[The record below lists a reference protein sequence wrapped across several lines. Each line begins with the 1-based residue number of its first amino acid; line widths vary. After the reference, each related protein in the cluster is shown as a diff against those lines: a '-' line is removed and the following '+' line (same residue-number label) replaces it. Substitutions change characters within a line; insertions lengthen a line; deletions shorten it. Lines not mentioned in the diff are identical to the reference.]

1 MQYVLNIIN
10 MGCSFVKGHAAWQ
23 QSDYFDRLRR
33 PGWFCQWYSPQATIT
48 EFTNVT
54 QRKTSDTMPS
64 DMVWKCLY
72 HLFHLFWRRK
82 ERCLTTY
89 RTHSTGLYYLGYL
102 NILCPLAYSTSSGY
116 HYYLWKIRG
125 SSHCTVCR
133 ALNILI
139 RQRRDICAVSGTCVL
154 CLVWLFSSLIKQNIN

>member
-1 MQYVLNIIN
+1 MRICKGARCLTAEWLLWQAKETRMILPMVFTSSNSHRIHWCHTKENIRYN
-10 MGCSFVKGHAAWQ
+10 AFRHGLKMSLSSF
-23 QSDYFDRLRR
+23 
-33 PGWFCQWYSPQATIT
+33 SPILK
-48 EFTNVT
+48 E
-54 QRKTSDTMPS
+54 
-64 DMVWKCLY
+64 
-72 HLFHLFWRRK
+72 

-139 RQRRDICAVSGTCVL
+139 RQKRDICAVSGTCVL